1 MKPVIHTES
10 EPVVVSGITE
20 LLIKQGK
27 TQMELLEALGLHRNT
42 FTEWKA
48 GRKRSY
54 LLYIDEIARYFDVSP
69 TYLFRGEE
77 DEETMKLSKNEEKL
91 IQMYRYLHP
100 ESKEKLMV
108 TAEDLVNLGRS
119 NTNKTERKERG
130 MTAYFHRGKI
140 KLSKRRAYKK
150 YGLQETN

>member
-1 MKPVIHTES
+1 MKPVIHTEN
-10 EPVVVSGITE
+10 EPKVVSRITE

-27 TQMELLEALGLHRNT
+27 TQTELLEALGLHRNN

-69 TYLFRGEE
+69 TYLLRGEE
-77 DEETMKLSKNEEKL
+77 DEGTMKLTQNEEKL

-100 ESKEKLMV
+100 ESKEKLMA
-108 TAEDLVNLGRS
+108 TAEVLVNLGRS
-119 NTNKTERKERG
+119 NTKKNQKEKSG
-130 MTAYFHRGKI
+130 
-140 KLSKRRAYKK
+140 
-150 YGLQETN
+150 E

>member
-1 MKPVIHTES
+1 MKPVIHTEN
-10 EPVVVSGITE
+10 EPEVVSRITE

-27 TQMELLEALGLHRNT
+27 TQTELLEALGLHRNN

-54 LLYIDEIARYFDVSP
+54 LLYIDEIAKYLYVSP

-77 DEETMKLSKNEEKL
+77 DEETMKLSQDEEKL

-100 ESKEKLMV
+100 ESKEKLMAI
-108 TAEDLVNLGRS
+108 AEVLVNLGRS
-119 NTNKTERKERG
+119 NTNKNQKEKSG
-130 MTAYFHRGKI
+130 
-140 KLSKRRAYKK
+140 
-150 YGLQETN
+150 E

>member
-1 MKPVIHTES
+1 MKPVIHTEN
-10 EPVVVSGITE
+10 EPEVVSRITE

-27 TQMELLEALGLHRNT
+27 TQTELLEALGLHRNN

-69 TYLFRGEE
+69 TYLLRGEE
-77 DEETMKLSKNEEKL
+77 DEETMKLSQNEEKL

-100 ESKEKLMV
+100 ESKEKLMA
-108 TAEDLVNLGRS
+108 TAEVLVNLGSS
-119 NTNKTERKERG
+119 NTNKNQKEKSG
-130 MTAYFHRGKI
+130 
-140 KLSKRRAYKK
+140 
-150 YGLQETN
+150 E

>member
-1 MKPVIHTES
+1 MKPVIHTEN
-10 EPVVVSGITE
+10 EPEVVSRITE

-27 TQMELLEALGLHRNT
+27 TQTELLEFLGLHRNN

-69 TYLFRGEE
+69 TYLLRGEE
-77 DEETMKLSKNEEKL
+77 DEETMKLSQNEERL

-100 ESKEKLMV
+100 ESKEKLMA
-108 TAEDLVNLGRS
+108 TAEVLVNLGKS
-119 NTNKTERKERG
+119 NKNKKQKEKSG
-130 MTAYFHRGKI
+130 
-140 KLSKRRAYKK
+140 
-150 YGLQETN
+150 E

>member
-1 MKPVIHTES
+1 MS
-10 EPVVVSGITE
+10 RITE

-27 TQMELLEALGLHRNT
+27 TQTELLEALGLHRNN

-69 TYLFRGEE
+69 TYLLRGEE
-77 DEETMKLSKNEEKL
+77 DEETMKLSQNEEKL

-100 ESKEKLMV
+100 ESKEKLMA
-108 TAEDLVNLGRS
+108 TAEVLVNLGRS
-119 NTNKTERKERG
+119 NTNKKQKEKSG
-130 MTAYFHRGKI
+130 D
-140 KLSKRRAYKK
+140 
-150 YGLQETN
+150 

>member
-1 MKPVIHTES
+1 MKPVIHTEN
-10 EPVVVSGITE
+10 EPEVVSRITE

-27 TQMELLEALGLHRNT
+27 TQTELLEALGLHRNN

-69 TYLFRGEE
+69 TYLLRGEE
-77 DEETMKLSKNEEKL
+77 EEETMKLSQNEEKL

-100 ESKEKLMV
+100 ESKEKLMA
-108 TAEDLVNLGRS
+108 TAEVLVNLGSS
-119 NTNKTERKERG
+119 NTNKNQKEKSG
-130 MTAYFHRGKI
+130 
-140 KLSKRRAYKK
+140 
-150 YGLQETN
+150 E